1 MRTSSFMGN
10 AARCIG
16 IALVGVAVAAG
27 ACAAEGDDALLVPPR
42 DPIAGRS
49 QSEWS
54 RSWWQ
59 WAGSFARS
67 ESPIVDRTGAMCTSK
82 QSGDVW
88 FLAGTYG
95 TRRTIRECTVPAGKY
110 LFFPLVNYVVM
121 SAAATPCAQLME
133 QAALITDDPDALVLD
148 VDGMRI
154 ANLSTH
160 RQATQ
165 GCFQMG
171 SLSRE
176 GATHAQAAAN
186 GYWVMLRPL
195 AKGKH
200 TIEFGGALPGILQ
213 AVTYTLVVE

>member
-1 MRTSSFMGN
+1 VSS
-10 AARCIG
+10 AARCIA
-16 IALVGVAVAAG
+16 IALVGVVMAAG
-27 ACAAEGDDALLVPPR
+27 SGAAEDGDTLLVPPR

-49 QSEWS
+49 QAEWS

-67 ESPIVDRTGAMCTSK
+67 ESPIADGTGALCRSK

-121 SAAATPCAQLME
+121 SAASTPCADLVS
-133 QAALITDDPDALVLD
+133 QAASITDSPAALVLE
-148 VDGMRI
+148 VDGVRV
-154 ANLSTH
+154 ANLSMH

-165 GCFQMG
+165 GCFPMG

-176 GATHAQAAAN
+176 GATQAQAAAN
-186 GYWVMLRPL
+186 GYWVMLRPP
-195 AKGKH
+195 AKGRH
-200 TIEFGGALPGILQ
+200 TIEFGGALPSILQ